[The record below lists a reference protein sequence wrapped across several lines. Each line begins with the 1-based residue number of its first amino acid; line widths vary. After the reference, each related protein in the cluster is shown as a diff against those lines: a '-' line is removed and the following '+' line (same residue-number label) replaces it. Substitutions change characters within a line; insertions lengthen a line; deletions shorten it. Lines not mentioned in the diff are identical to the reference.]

1 MYRPFKRWCLLARSS
16 FYYTSNAGLVLLSDW
31 EIDFVKYLDFVVFLQ
46 TDMTAEEKRK
56 ERQRELR
63 EEMNRE
69 ALERLKQAKEKTSKT
84 KSVHF
89 GNLSV
94 KNA

>member
-1 MYRPFKRWCLLARSS
+1 MNW
-16 FYYTSNAGLVLLSDW
+16 
-31 EIDFVKYLDFVVFLQ
+31 VVDISELFEFCCLQ

-89 GNLSV
+89 KNCLSECLTKSKIDLLGTFKPSAGV
-94 KNA
+94 LYTITTLVFKP